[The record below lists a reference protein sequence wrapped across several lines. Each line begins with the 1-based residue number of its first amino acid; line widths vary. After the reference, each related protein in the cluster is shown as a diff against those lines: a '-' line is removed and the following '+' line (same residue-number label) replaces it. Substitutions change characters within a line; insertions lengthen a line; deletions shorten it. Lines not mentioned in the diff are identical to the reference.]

1 MPEITKINPKS
12 YESAQ
17 TRPLAFLAEP
27 NEVVPARTI
36 PCEHTHNLMEVAMIV
51 RNRKGKRK
59 HRK

>member
-1 MPEITKINPKS
+1 MHINYNYCYNMLSKLSIT
-12 YESAQ
+12 A
-17 TRPLAFLAEP
+17 LAFSMEP